1 MKGLVPSLLASSASW
16 TQPHGTEL
24 SKEHGSS
31 RSRFQG
37 SYSEI
42 QPRFRYLNTMI
53 SMQRCWNIVLFRLSK
68 IHNPPINKT
77 GLVDIWGK
85 THSSWQSSMLCFCL
99 KLCCLIEW
107 HENPPHPPKQ
117 KLASLLV
124 QVRLFLQPLL
134 LCKTTH
140 MLPDSLH
147 TLQLSTL
154 TRLDTEIHHNHFKQ
168 AGLLD
173 TDGSDQMVCSV
184 HWAMS
189 G

>member
-77 GLVDIWGK
+77 GLVDI
-85 THSSWQSSMLCFCL
+85 
-99 KLCCLIEW
+99 CCLIEW

-173 TDGSDQMVCSV
+173 TDGSCISV
-184 HWAMS
+184 
-189 G
+189 